1 MTALITTV
9 SILYAGTLAALVLFT
24 DAGAELALALVAVI

>member
-1 MTALITTV
+1 MTASITSV

-24 DAGAELALALVAVI
+24 DAGAELALAVIAII